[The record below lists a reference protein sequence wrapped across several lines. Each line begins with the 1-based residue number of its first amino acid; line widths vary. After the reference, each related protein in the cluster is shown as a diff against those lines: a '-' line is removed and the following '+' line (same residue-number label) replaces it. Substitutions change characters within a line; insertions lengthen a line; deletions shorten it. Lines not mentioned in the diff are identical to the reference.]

1 LSRRRE
7 VLYGYVCIHDF
18 TKGGKKMS
26 LIKNL
31 FIAAAPFVLAACLS
45 AHSQAVA
52 SPSTRSEENKWLE
65 VQIYRL
71 ALDPR
76 TNQPVVLLSDPME
89 ERVMPIWIGQFEA
102 NALQSERMDLP
113 APRPQTH
120 DLFAAVMEKA
130 KLKVLRVEITHIKA
144 NTYYASMWIE
154 SGDSLIEVDSRPSDA
169 LVMALKFEAPMF
181 IAKSLFMDKSLP
193 LHKEED
199 EEEEEDGDLWYEDPG
214 LPI

>member
-1 LSRRRE
+1 
-7 VLYGYVCIHDF
+7 
-18 TKGGKKMS
+18 MS

-31 FIAAAPFVLAACLS
+31 FVAAAPFVLAACLS

-52 SPSTRSEENKWLE
+52 SPSSPSEENKRLE
-65 VQIYRL
+65 VKIYRL

-102 NALQSERMDLP
+102 NALHSERMGLP
-113 APRPQTH
+113 GPRPQTH

-130 KLKVLRVEITHIKA
+130 KLKVLRVEITHIQA

-154 SGDSLIEVDSRPSDA
+154 SGDSVMEVDSRPSDA
-169 LVMALKFEAPMF
+169 LIMALKFEAPMF
-181 IAKSLFMDKSLP
+181 ITESLFMDKSLP
-193 LHKEED
+193 LAKED
-199 EEEEEDGDLWYEDPG
+199 EEEDGDLWYEVPG
-214 LPI
+214 QPI